1 MSEQSSPDRR
11 HREYVH
17 CVRIAATLLDGPKIL
32 EEISDRSYGYLRAL
46 GFFKI
51 SERQAHDQSAS
62 VRGRLEELIERGW
75 VAHEGAHYVLTSLGR
90 EEVNDR
96 LAQLGETGDLICRF
110 LQPQVVSKA
119 TLGIHLA
126 LTAFKVP
133 AGILSGSVGLLNDA
147 TDTLLDGLS
156 SLLVY
161 FGLRFDKERGVNVVL
176 VLLMLGTGALT
187 LYEAVHRLFV
197 PVAPD
202 VDWYSF
208 LVAILSALICLGL
221 WAYQRYVGLRSGTMA
236 LITQSVDSRNHI
248 IVAASV
254 TAGLVASLLRF
265 SLLDTLVG
273 LGVAFLI
280 LKSALE
286 LAIETVR
293 SLSEE
298 ELDLTRFEFGIA
310 AQYDKLRQAQLRD
323 WMLYLVERQGIEN
336 RAEVVARSRQAL
348 DFNRIPALRAMGLTQ
363 QQQHVEEIIEG
374 GLEELFRCGWLKG
387 EERLGVTDAGR
398 TRLGQWM

>member
-11 HREYVH
+11 HREYVY
-17 CVRIAATLLDGPKIL
+17 CVRIAATLLDGPKML

-46 GFFKI
+46 GFFRI
-51 SERQAHDQSAS
+51 SERQAQDQSAS
-62 VRGRLEELIERGW
+62 VRGRLEMLIERGW
-75 VAHEGAHYVLTSLGR
+75 VAHEGAHYVLTPLGR
-90 EEVNDR
+90 EEVNER
-96 LAQLGETGDLICRF
+96 LAQLGESGDLIRRF
-110 LQPQVVSKA
+110 LQPQVVSKV

-126 LTAFKVP
+126 LATFKVP

-147 TDTLLDGLS
+147 ADTLLDGLS

-161 FGLRFDKERGVNVVL
+161 FGLRFDKERAINLVL
-176 VLLMLGTGALT
+176 VLLMLGTGTLT
-187 LYEAVHRLFV
+187 LYEAVRRLFV

-202 VDWYSF
+202 VEPYSF

-221 WAYQRYVGLRSGTMA
+221 WAYQRYVGLRSGIMA
-236 LITQSVDSRNHI
+236 LITQSVDSRNHV
-248 IVAASV
+248 IVATSV

-265 SLLDTLVG
+265 PLLDTLVG

-280 LKSALE
+280 LKSAFE

-293 SLSEE
+293 SLGEE

-310 AQYDKLRQAQLRD
+310 AQYDKFRQAQLRD
-323 WMLYLVERQGIEN
+323 WMLYLVEKQGIEN

-348 DFNRIPALRAMGLTQ
+348 DFNRIPALRAIGLAQ

-374 GLEELFRCGWLKG
+374 SLEELFRCGWLIG
-387 EERLGVTDAGR
+387 EERLSVTGAGR
-398 TRLGQWM
+398 TRLSQWM

>member
-17 CVRIAATLLDGPKIL
+17 RVRVAATLLDGPKIL
-32 EEISDRSYGYLRAL
+32 EEISARYCGYLRAL

-62 VRGRLEELIERGW
+62 TRERLEELIERGW
-75 VAHEGAHYVLTSLGR
+75 VTHEGAHYILTSLGR
-90 EEVNDR
+90 EEVNER
-96 LAQLGETGDLICRF
+96 LAQLGETGDLIRRF

-126 LTAFKVP
+126 LATLKMP
-133 AGILSGSVGLLNDA
+133 AAILSGSVGLLNDA
-147 TDTLLDGLS
+147 ADTLLDGLS

-161 FGLRFDKERGVNVVL
+161 LGLRFDKERAVNVVL
-176 VLLMLGTGALT
+176 VLFMLGIGALT
-187 LYEAVHRLFV
+187 FYEAVQRFFV
-197 PVAPD
+197 PVAPN
-202 VDWYSF
+202 VDWYTF
-208 LVAILSALICLGL
+208 LAAILSALACLGL
-221 WAYQRYVGLRSGTMA
+221 WAYQRYVGLRGGIMA
-236 LITQSVDSRNHI
+236 LITQSVDSRNHV

-254 TAGLVASLLRF
+254 TAGLVGSLLHF
-265 SLLDTLVG
+265 PLLDTLVG

-310 AQYDKLRQAQLRD
+310 AQYDKFRQAQLRD
-323 WMLYLVERQGIEN
+323 WMFYLVEKQGIAN

-348 DFNRIPALRAMGLTQ
+348 DFNRVPALQAMGLAQRQ
-363 QQQHVEEIIEG
+363 QNVEEIIEG
-374 GLEELFRCGWLKG
+374 GLEELLRCGCLK
-387 EERLGVTDAGR
+387 EEDRLSITDAGR
-398 TRLGQWM
+398 TRLSQ